1 MKPKILQP
9 VTALTLGA
17 VIISFSSVFVR
28 AAHVPSSVS
37 AFYRV
42 AFGAV
47 FLVVAC
53 IFKKEFKRRR
63 LKNNL
68 LAVLCGIVFGLDLWV
83 WHLSIL
89 YVGPGLA
96 TILSNC
102 QVFVLTLAGVFLFR
116 ERIGWIFILSLPMAF
131 SGLFLIVGVDMGH
144 LTRDHLVGIGFGL
157 ATALFYSIFLLVLRQ
172 IQSDRDDF
180 SLFYYLMVVS
190 VVSALFLGGKIHMST
205 DTFVI
210 PDVTTLVWLV
220 CLGLFSQTIAWV
232 MISNAL
238 PKVNASFA
246 GLILLLQ
253 PTLSFVWDVIFFHRA
268 TGPAGWAGVVVAVSA
283 IYFGMTGKK

>member
-47 FLVVAC
+47 FLVIAC
-53 IFKKEFKRRR
+53 AFQKEFKPRR
-63 LKNNL
+63 LANNL

-83 WHLSIL
+83 WHLSIH

-102 QVFVLTLAGVFLFR
+102 QVFVLTLAGVFWFK
-116 ERIGWIFILSLPMAF
+116 EKIGWVFVLSLPMAF
-131 SGLFLIVGVDMGH
+131 LGLFLIVGVDMDH
-144 LTRDHLVGIGFGL
+144 LTRDHLIGIGFGL
-157 ATALFYSIFLLVLRQ
+157 ATAFFYSIFLLVLRR

-190 VVSALFLGGKIHMST
+190 LVSAVFLGGRIYWST
-205 DTFVI
+205 DSLAI

-220 CLGLFSQTIAWV
+220 CLGLFSQTLAWV

-253 PTLSFVWDVIFFHRA
+253 PTLSFVWDVIFFNRA
-268 TGPAGWAGVVVAVSA
+268 TGPAGWTGVVVVVAA
-283 IYFGMTGKK
+283 IYLGMTGKK

>member
-1 MKPKILQP
+1 MRLKILQP

-47 FLVVAC
+47 FLVLAC
-53 IFKKEFKRRR
+53 ILKKEFKPRR

-102 QVFVLTLAGVFLFR
+102 QVFVLTLAGVFLFK
-116 ERIGWIFILSLPMAF
+116 EKIGWVFVLSLPMAF
-131 SGLFLIVGVDMGH
+131 LGLFLIVGVDMGH
-144 LTRDHLVGIGFGL
+144 LTRDHLIGIGFGL
-157 ATALFYSIFLLVLRQ
+157 TTALFYSIFLLVLRQ
-172 IQSDRDDF
+172 IQSDQDDF

-190 VVSALFLGGKIHMST
+190 VASALFLGGKIYMST
-205 DTFVI
+205 DSFAI
-210 PDVTTLVWLV
+210 PDVITLVWLI

-253 PTLSFVWDVIFFHRA
+253 PTLSFVWDVIFFDRI
-268 TGPAGWAGVVVAVSA
+268 TGPAGWAGVVVVLSA